1 MKIERISENQIK
13 CTLTKEDLY
22 ARQLK
27 ISELAYGSEKV
38 KELFVE
44 VCRKAFVECDFEADD
59 MPLMIEAIPVSPD
72 CLILL
77 MTKVEDPE
85 ELDVRFS
92 NFTSVSDES
101 DPILS
106 NEERVYADEVIGCME
121 RLNKLLGN
129 PLASKL
135 FTPGTEGSGAPEVS
149 LKNISR
155 VYSFDS
161 LDSVIRL
168 AKVIYKYYHG
178 ENTLYKDDEA
188 GNYYLVVNMSEHTPE
203 QFNKICNIISEYV
216 TVDKY
221 GTYDIDF
228 FKEHYSVIV
237 KDKAVQVLRKM

>member
-13 CTLTKEDLY
+13 CTLTKEDLF

-44 VCRKAFVECDFEADD
+44 VCRKAFIECDFEADD
-59 MPLMIEAIPVSPD
+59 TPLMIEAIPVSPD
-72 CLILL
+72 CLVLL

-92 NFTSVSDES
+92 NFTSLPDET
-101 DPILS
+101 DPVLS

-135 FTPGTEGSGAPEVS
+135 FTSDEGETGPEVS
-149 LKNISR
+149 IKNISR
-155 VYSFDS
+155 VYPFDS

-168 AKVIYKYYHG
+168 AKVIYKTYKG
-178 ENTLYKDDEA
+178 ENTLYKDEVT
-188 GNYYLVVNMSEHTPE
+188 GSYYLVVNMSDHTPE

-216 TVDKY
+216 TVEKT
-221 GTYDIDF
+221 GNYDIDF
-228 FKEHYSVIV
+228 FREHYSIIV
-237 KDKAVQVLRKM
+237 KDKAVQVLRKL